1 MASGKNNPYG
11 FNENYE
17 TVTKIIGSKYIRC
30 RVEKN
35 IGKAKEGVKAETQS
49 MLQTLPPCNTRQTRG
64 NAPGLNKPPCQQINY
79 ALNDEQQNKGEKE
92 EHKSQQ
98 PGMNDSKS
106 VGSKDSK
113 PVNKHCVTAP
123 SGDKSLSYIHTLK
136 KTTVGPQSSG
146 QLERQENIMENSR
159 ERYEENDSLL
169 AILKKEQYPLSLTII
184 DKLQEECKVFDSRVS
199 GFLSWAQLNHLLLK
213 HEVPLQLPTVK
224 LLFMKFANANAQE
237 LVNYEKLLQ
246 FLRGVAASTAQ
257 QTQSLPEKT
266 EYVKNQRKSSWTP
279 EDALQTLKQ
288 MLKDHKG
295 GMNLGKLRLDF
306 MQQDK
311 SFSGLLSLS
320 EIDMICHMNGLPLYP
335 GMLGVLAVTYDLSR
349 RDRILWNSFVEFL
362 KKVQSGIDSAS
373 LFSKRSNKE
382 KGEDNNQKG
391 NKHHKDLSTEPWEE
405 MNPNTSDSSDFEK
418 RDAWID
424 RFGKLEK
431 ALYLSD
437 VKNTGK
443 LEKEKAK
450 RLIHNYNQ
458 IYDLCLSP
466 LKIDKAF
473 RPFRPGQDMALE
485 PLLQYLKEL

>member
-146 QLERQENIMENSR
+146 QLERQE
-159 ERYEENDSLL
+159 
-169 AILKKEQYPLSLTII
+169 
-184 DKLQEECKVFDSRVS
+184 
-199 GFLSWAQLNHLLLK
+199 
-213 HEVPLQLPTVK
+213 
-224 LLFMKFANANAQE
+224 
-237 LVNYEKLLQ
+237 VNYEKLLQ

>member
-30 RVEKN
+30 HVEKN

-146 QLERQENIMENSR
+146 HLERQE
-159 ERYEENDSLL
+159 
-169 AILKKEQYPLSLTII
+169 
-184 DKLQEECKVFDSRVS
+184 
-199 GFLSWAQLNHLLLK
+199 
-213 HEVPLQLPTVK
+213 
-224 LLFMKFANANAQE
+224 
-237 LVNYEKLLQ
+237 VNYEKLLQ